1 MVLASTTVR
10 HTAAMAADLQSASI
24 QISTDAA
31 AVGDTLITVLYVAD
45 VSVTSGTAGAGSFV
59 LPAGWS
65 VVSCESMVPTGD
77 PRRLSGVVLVVQK
90 TVTVAGTD
98 VSIFRWPSVQWR
110 PMKLYK
116 TWSKLTDGSRL
127 TTHMQHTGSITTLRF
142 TGVRGVK
149 STVTSRRA
157 NQPAVYPSLS
167 TDYSVSGHVLRI
179 GALKQAK
186 AVGSLLATGMT
197 QRALFGPLDW
207 GGIDIPVTGQTS
219 MMISTTDITSVS
231 TVPEAAA
238 SMVGDGFTE
247 SVLIATTVKPQVAW
261 MTPTPG
267 TVDLT
272 RPLPVSWTAP
282 SDGTQRG
289 VALYRESPP
298 GSGSNIQWWNGTAWQ
313 AGSVLVNP
321 KVEQTATLPGFA
333 ATSGTAY
340 RFLLATWLT
349 SSPDL
354 SDYATLDLTHRVTP
368 AAPTVTLS
376 PAPVS
381 GVVASRVPT
390 LSATGATT
398 DGGPIVGWET
408 QWVTDAGGLLGDR
421 MVPMTGP
428 HPSGTIKAVT
438 NPAAD
443 FPSGVGVGWS
453 DPRLTHFAGAPVAS
467 GVSGDTG
474 CWVKTSGSTDPG
486 SNFFRT
492 TITSTKLGVIVNAYD
507 PAGVDVS
514 VYVDGKL
521 VGHAT
526 DPFVAPAGQ
535 QVVVVEGLTDT
546 AHDVQVVV
554 GWGATLVGLIVL
566 PSATVTAGAALPL
579 RIGIDGDS
587 YFASGL
593 KPYFAGMARE
603 VHRLTGWAPVQ
614 LAQGSTGYTNDGAS
628 SGNLSKSAFGSGG
641 RLTALRAAGVD
652 VLLVGGSV
660 NDGAT
665 DPAVVKAAAKRF
677 YADAAPLPVIVAG
690 VEPLTLPTDPGTA
703 WDAAN
708 TAILEAAA
716 EAPNVVG
723 VIDWRGEDWLTG
735 TGSVSAPKGDGN
747 QDLYIG
753 LADGSDTVHPNL
765 AGMRYLAGRL
775 VSKMGGMRLTTDAP
789 VLLQS
794 GTTVPWTLLKALPN
808 DTQVRARARF
818 VQGGGMWSD
827 WAELPVTITVP
838 KPAAPA
844 TVFAT
849 VTHPVSGLP
858 LPQLTVTAAAGLT
871 VRVERGGAVIGE
883 VVSPGPTVS
892 IVDLAAPSGPVTWTV
907 TTLSS
912 TPYAERSQPTTITG
926 TVTSQGGW
934 LFDPTRPETA
944 VLPRV
949 RELGD
954 VSRDLR
960 ASVFDPIGETYSVV
974 QPGVPGAGRGS
985 LTLYHGDPG
994 VIHRTRVLLESGA
1007 PLILRGW
1014 AEKGRVD
1021 SWHPDLTFAPVGES
1035 NTSRLTQGPFGYR
1048 ILTVGYVTTPPILAG
1063 LGTIT

>member
-77 PRRLSGVVLVVQK
+77 PRRLSGVVLVIQK

-98 VSIFRWPSVQWR
+98 ASTFQWPSVQWR

-116 TWSKLTDGSRL
+116 TWSELTDGSRL

-186 AVGSLLATGMT
+186 AAGSLLATGMT

-231 TVPEAAA
+231 SVPEAAA

-298 GSGSNIQWWNGTAWQ
+298 GSGSNIKWWNGTAWQ

-321 KVEQTATLPGFA
+321 KVEQTATLPGFG
-333 ATSGTAY
+333 ATSGNSY

-354 SDYATLDLTHRVTP
+354 SDYATLDLTHRRTP
-368 AAPTVTLS
+368 AAPTITLS

-390 LSATGATT
+390 MTVSGETVT
-398 DGGPIVGWET
+398 DGGSVLGWEL
-408 QWVTDAGGLLGDR
+408 QWTDA
-421 MVPMTGP
+421 
-428 HPSGTIKAVT
+428 SGNV
-438 NPAAD
+438 
-443 FPSGVGVGWS
+443 
-453 DPRLTHFAGAPVAS
+453 
-467 GVSGDTG
+467 
-474 CWVKTSGSTDPG
+474 
-486 SNFFRT
+486 
-492 TITSTKLGVIVNAYD
+492 
-507 PAGVDVS
+507 
-514 VYVDGKL
+514 L
-521 VGHAT
+521 V
-526 DPFVAPAGQ
+526 
-535 QVVVVEGLTDT
+535 
-546 AHDVQVVV
+546 
-554 GWGATLVGLIVL
+554 
-566 PSATVTAGAALPL
+566 SATASPWALTVPLDNGAA
-579 RIGIDGDS
+579 
-587 YFASGL
+587 
-593 KPYFAGMARE
+593 
-603 VHRLTGWAPVQ
+603 
-614 LAQGSTGYTNDGAS
+614 
-628 SGNLSKSAFGSGG
+628 
-641 RLTALRAAGVD
+641 
-652 VLLVGGSV
+652 
-660 NDGAT
+660 
-665 DPAVVKAAAKRF
+665 VK
-677 YADAAPLPVIVAG
+677 
-690 VEPLTLPTDPGTA
+690 
-703 WDAAN
+703 
-708 TAILEAAA
+708 
-716 EAPNVVG
+716 
-723 VIDWRGEDWLTG
+723 
-735 TGSVSAPKGDGN
+735 
-747 QDLYIG
+747 
-753 LADGSDTVHPNL
+753 
-765 AGMRYLAGRL
+765 
-775 VSKMGGMRLTTDAP
+775 
-789 VLLQS
+789 
-794 GTTVPWTLLKALPN
+794 
-808 DTQVRARARF
+808 ARARF
-818 VQGGGMWSD
+818 LQGGGMWSD

-838 KPAAPA
+838 KPAAPS

-912 TPYAERSQPTTITG
+912 TPYAERSQPTNVTG
-926 TVTSQGGW
+926 TITSQGGW